1 MAGASGRSCDISL
14 EMQISQSWGFDIGV
28 FGEEALRLR
37 HINPSNSGHK
47 KGRG

>member
-1 MAGASGRSCDISL
+1 MHPVEVEIFLWKCRFLKAG
-14 EMQISQSWGFDIGV
+14 GFDIGV